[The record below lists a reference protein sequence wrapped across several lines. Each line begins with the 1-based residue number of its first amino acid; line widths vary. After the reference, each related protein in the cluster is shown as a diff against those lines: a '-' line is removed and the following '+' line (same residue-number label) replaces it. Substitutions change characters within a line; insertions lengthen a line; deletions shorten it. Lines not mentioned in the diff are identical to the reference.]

1 MKEQGKPC
9 SFDYYS
15 SSSKRA
21 LTSSFASSPLEL
33 FFVGREIRGEINIAR
48 RAVAIPKT
56 YQSRQSTGNLKKVSV
71 RTDQFIEMAYPATT
85 RKTKTSRTTRVLS
98 LLTITSSLF
107 VVSVVKRLFYFG
119 EIYLQYN
126 NYTTKLSLN
135 QFLCKIIL
143 KCEIKYQARYEKRET
158 LIDERKN
165 CL

>member
-9 SFDYYS
+9 SFDYQS
-15 SSSKRA
+15 SSGRV
-21 LTSSFASSPLEL
+21 LTSSCVSSLL
-33 FFVGREIRGEINIAR
+33 KFFFLKSEVINIAR
-48 RAVAIPKT
+48 RVVTIPPM
-56 YQSRQSTGNLKKVSV
+56 YQRRQSIGNPKKVSV
-71 RTDQFIEMAYPATT
+71 RTDQFIETVYPITT